1 MNGRIFSIQR
11 YSIHDGPGIR
21 TTVFMK
27 GCGLRCLWCHN
38 PESQIANIE
47 LMFYS
52 DKCVGCGECRRFCEK
67 AFTAS
72 CVRCGRCADV
82 CLHNARKRCGYD
94 IDLDKLFAKVLS
106 DRDFYEESGGGVTIS
121 GGEPLLQAEFVGN
134 LLKMCRDSGIHTAV
148 ETAGFVPFESFEK
161 VLPHT
166 DLFLYD
172 IKCINESLHKR
183 LTGVSNVPILENAR
197 RLLSLGKD
205 ILFRMPVVPGFNDA
219 EVSAVSEFVGNG
231 RLQLLAYHDIGASKY
246 AATGRPLPTAD
257 SRVPADAEMRELAS
271 RHTNTFYS
279 D

>member
-1 MNGRIFSIQR
+1 
-11 YSIHDGPGIR
+11 
-21 TTVFMK
+21 
-27 GCGLRCLWCHN
+27 
-38 PESQIANIE
+38 
-47 LMFYS
+47 MFYS
-52 DKCVGCGECRRFCEK
+52 DKCVGCGECRRFCGK

-82 CLHNARKRCGYD
+82 RLHNARKRCGYD

-134 LLKMCRDSGIHTAV
+134 ILKMCRSSGIHTAV

-183 LTGVSNVPILENAR
+183 LTGVSNVPTPLQTDYLHQAKHHYIEICESIAR
-197 RLLSLGKD
+197 SPRVQNQGTRTAAQPRK
-205 ILFRMPVVPGFNDA
+205 PFN
-219 EVSAVSEFVGNG
+219 
-231 RLQLLAYHDIGASKY
+231 
-246 AATGRPLPTAD
+246 
-257 SRVPADAEMRELAS
+257 
-271 RHTNTFYS
+271 
-279 D
+279 